1 MRYAMLG
8 MMLLGGT
15 ALAAALPAPDPV
27 SWEPASIAGPA
38 LFIGEFTGVED
49 FQNSGDVQYDCH
61 AASSGD
67 PATDGRSA
75 DGKQRGRICVSNS
88 CGLERITFR
97 PVQVLAGEVPASVWI
112 NNLLGEWCTSVSAP
126 GRKFLVAILPDKHWS
141 VSEVIEVQGKSF
153 AVPDYTGCM
162 GDVDL
167 KPLLPKQGIELAA
180 AGDRKQMAWRT
191 DWHDE
196 VAPGPCSEWIPQDQF
211 QKVLPL
217 ATVTDSWK
225 NKHP

>member
-1 MRYAMLG
+1 MRYALLG
-8 MMLLGGT
+8 MVLIGST
-15 ALAAALPAPDPV
+15 ALAAALPAPDPND
-27 SWEPASIAGPA
+27 WEPASIAGPA
-38 LFIGEFTGVED
+38 LFIGEFAGVED
-49 FQNSGDVQYDCH
+49 FQNSESVRYACH
-61 AASSGD
+61 VTAPGA
-67 PATDGRSA
+67 PATDVHSP
-75 DGKQRGRICVSNS
+75 DGKQLGPVCISNS

-97 PVQVLAGEVPASVWI
+97 LVQVLAGDVPASVSI
-112 NNLLGEWCTSVSAP
+112 NSLLGEWCTSVSAP